1 MTIIVKPDIS
11 KIWAETGATIAPP
24 DGKIA
29 SGWGYEMMPFEW
41 ENWLQNRND
50 TMLSHI
56 NQRGIP
62 EWDAITSYYATKSYV
77 TGSNGL
83 VYFAL
88 LDSTN
93 VNPVGDSTGT
103 WVRAFPSLTGGGA
116 SGTWSISISGNAAT
130 TTKLL
135 TARNINSV
143 AFDGTGD
150 IVVEPYVERDD
161 ATNATRYISFVDSST
176 AGYQRL
182 NMGVNLTYNPSTNVI
197 SANISGLSAQA
208 TKLATARSISIT
220 GDLSWTVNFDGT
232 GNVTGAGTLANTG
245 VAAGTYNNTATAI
258 TPYTVDAKGRVT
270 SVGSP
275 VTITPAFASI
285 TGKPTTLAGYG
296 ITDGATSNSP
306 ALTGVPTAPTASQ
319 GTNTDQLS
327 TTAFVMNNAV
337 IKDSMTGAA
346 QLPAGTTAQ
355 RPANGVGKLRFNNN
369 TLRFEGNNGTA
380 WGSLGGAT
388 GGGNDDA
395 FYENTN
401 TITSDY
407 TITAGKNA
415 MSAGPITIAD
425 GATVTIPDGSVWTIV

>member
-1 MTIIVKPDIS
+1 MAIIVKPDIS
-11 KIWAETGATIAPP
+11 KIWAETGSTLAPP
-24 DGKIA
+24 DAKIA
-29 SGWGYEMMPFEW
+29 EGWGYEMMPFEW

-93 VNPVGDSTGT
+93 VNPVGDVTGS

-116 SGTWSISISGNAAT
+116 SGTWAISVSGNAAT

-143 AFDGTGD
+143 AFDGTAD
-150 IVVEPYVERDD
+150 VVVEPYVERDD
-161 ATNATRYISFVDSST
+161 ASNATRYISFVDSST

-197 SANISGLSAQA
+197 SANIGGLSAQA

-220 GDLSWTVNFDGT
+220 GDVSWSVSFDGT
-232 GNVTGAGTLANTG
+232 ANVTGVGTLANTG
-245 VAAGTYNNTATAI
+245 VVAGTYNNTATAI

-275 VTITPAFASI
+275 VKVTPAFSSI

-296 ITDGATSNSP
+296 ITDGATSDSP
-306 ALTGVPTAPTASQ
+306 VLTGTPTAPTASQ

-401 TITSDY
+401 TVTSDY

>member
-11 KIWAETGATIAPP
+11 KIWAESGATVAPP
-24 DGKIA
+24 DGKIS

-50 TMLSHI
+50 TMLSYI
-56 NQRGIP
+56 NQRGIS
-62 EWDAITSYYATKSYV
+62 EWDAITPYYASKSYV

-93 VNPVGDSTGT
+93 VNPVGDVSGS
-103 WVRAFPSLTGGGA
+103 WARAFPSLTGGGA
-116 SGTWSISISGNAAT
+116 SGTWSISVNGNSAT

-135 TARNINSV
+135 TARSINSV
-143 AFDGTGD
+143 AFDGTAD
-150 IVVEPYVERDD
+150 VIVEPYVERDD
-161 ATNATRYISFVDSST
+161 ATNAARYISFVDSST
-176 AGYQRL
+176 VGYQRL
-182 NMGVNLTYNPSTNVI
+182 NIGVNLTYNPSTNVI
-197 SANISGLSAQA
+197 SANIGGLSAQA

-220 GDLSWTVNFDGT
+220 GDLSWSVSFDGT
-232 GNVTGAGTLANTG
+232 GNVTGVGTLANTG
-245 VAAGTYNNTATAI
+245 VVAGTYNNTSTAI
-258 TPYTVDAKGRVT
+258 TPYTVDSKGRVS

-275 VTITPAFASI
+275 VTITPAFSSI

-306 ALTGVPTAPTASQ
+306 ALTGIPTAPTASQ

-369 TLRFEGNNGTA
+369 TLRFEGNNGTS

-395 FYENTN
+395 FYENAS
-401 TITSDY
+401 TITTSY

>member
-62 EWDAITSYYATKSYV
+62 EWDAITSYYAAKSYV

-116 SGTWSISISGNAAT
+116 SGTWSISVSGNAAT

-182 NMGVNLTYNPSTNVI
+182 NMGANLTYNPSTNVI

-232 GNVTGAGTLANTG
+232 GNVTGAGTLASTG
-245 VAAGTYNNTATAI
+245 VVAGTYNNTATAI

-275 VTITPAFASI
+275 VTITPAFSSI

-296 ITDGATSNSP
+296 ITNGATSNSP

-319 GTNTDQLS
+319 GTNTNQLS

-395 FYENTN
+395 FYENASAITTSY
-401 TITSDY
+401 TITS
-407 TITAGKNA
+407 GKNA